1 MLSSSDSAVKV
12 RASISYVDINLR
24 IEDDTRGS
32 WDARPTASAEVA
44 DRSDETMIK

>member
-12 RASISYVDINLR
+12 RASISYVDINL
-24 IEDDTRGS
+24 IQDDPCGS